1 MMGVKMRERVAI
13 DHGSVF
19 HGALH
24 IDHKCEGRDSL
35 KKEGRRLELK
45 SLQMCACC
53 RRSVILLEFC
63 SISTNKFG
71 LEFLKR

>member
-24 IDHKCEGRDSL
+24 IDHKCEGRDSF
-35 KKEGRRLELK
+35 KKEARRLELK
-45 SLQMCACC
+45 
-53 RRSVILLEFC
+53 
-63 SISTNKFG
+63 TNHSKCVPVREEVLFFWNFAASAQTN
-71 LEFLKR
+71 LALNS

>member
-24 IDHKCEGRDSL
+24 IGHKCEGHDSL
-35 KKEGRRLELK
+35 KKEGRRLELNH
-45 SLQMCACC
+45 SNCVPVVEEVL
-53 RRSVILLEFC
+53 FFW
-63 SISTNKFG
+63 KFAASAQNN
-71 LEFLKR
+71 LALNS